1 MVHTLAPMPLFC
13 FEINIS
19 LKIEKEPRKLI
30 NTCFSGKIL
39 HFLGF
44 QVIFQSFLVMSSATL
59 AKHSPF
65 YFHRNPFTQQH
76 SGENLKSYLQAI
88 LQKYSTQVI
97 FRPFLRAFWTLRSLP
112 LLTHA
117 LIWHLHCILHFPF
130 CIFHFPFCIRH
141 YMCS

>member
-44 QVIFQSFLVMSSATL
+44 
-59 AKHSPF
+59 
-65 YFHRNPFTQQH
+65 
-76 SGENLKSYLQAI
+76 
-88 LQKYSTQVI
+88 
-97 FRPFLRAFWTLRSLP
+97 
-112 LLTHA
+112 
-117 LIWHLHCILHFPF
+117 
-130 CIFHFPFCIRH
+130 
-141 YMCS
+141 